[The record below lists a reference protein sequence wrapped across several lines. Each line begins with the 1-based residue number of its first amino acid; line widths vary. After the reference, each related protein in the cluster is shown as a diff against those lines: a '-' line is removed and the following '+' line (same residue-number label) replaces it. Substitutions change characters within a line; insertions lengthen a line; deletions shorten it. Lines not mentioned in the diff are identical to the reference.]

1 MNNSKKTIL
10 VTGSGNGLGL
20 DLLKNLSNN
29 KKLKLVRIVNR
40 KKNQKIKI

>member
-29 KKLKLVRIVNR
+29 KKLILVGIVNR
-40 KKNQKIKI
+40 KKNQKKNI